1 MKKYE
6 NLSKL
11 DERVV
16 EAFKSKSVHEFCV
29 WARKEL
35 KPLEAAEVLH
45 DAMKGLVYNS
55 STVKKTKKKKTD
67 VESEA
72 PDK

>member
-16 EAFKSKSVHEFCV
+16 EAFKSKSVHDFCL
-29 WARKEL
+29 WCRKEL
-35 KPLEAAEVLH
+35 KPLETAEVLH
-45 DAMKGLVYNS
+45 DAMTGLVQNS
-55 STVKKTKKKKTD
+55 STVKRSKNKKTD
-67 VESEA
+67 VESVA